1 MGYQMPIVCKEIYL
15 PVNDDFI
22 STGVTYAQYKEKY
35 GIDLDDIFGH
45 SVDDNIVT
53 ITFKEKAKIYLVL
66 EKNTYSMFPRV
77 APINAVYN
85 NGDGDVII
93 CSYTLDPDTGD
104 VTAAYGLIIR
114 DDKTIG
120 YFEL

>member
-1 MGYQMPIVCKEIYL
+1 MTL
-15 PVNDDFI
+15 
-22 STGVTYAQYKEKY
+22 
-35 GIDLDDIFGH
+35 LD
-45 SVDDNIVT
+45 
-53 ITFKEKAKIYLVL
+53 TFKEKAKIYLVL

-120 YFEL
+120 YLISLVLNPSKIFIFL